1 MHGRFKLFS
10 NILIALTVIVAIVF
24 LFLMVKGDDLNFL
37 DWYAVPMLK
46 WLVASVL
53 IVVLV
58 TALALRAAY
67 DEFSGTNASN
77 IDAGAELKKEVEE
90 LKKELAKL
98 KAEQK

>member
-24 LFLMVKGDDLNFL
+24 LILMVKSDWLNF
-37 DWYAVPMLK
+37 DPVPFIK
-46 WLVASVL
+46 WLVASV
-53 IVVLV
+53 IVIALV

-77 IDAGAELKKEVEE
+77 IDASAELKKEVEE

>member
-24 LFLMVKGDDLNFL
+24 LILMVKSDWLNF
-37 DWYAVPMLK
+37 DTVPFIK
-46 WLVASVL
+46 WLVASV
-53 IVVLV
+53 IVIALV

-77 IDAGAELKKEVEE
+77 IDASAELKKEVEE